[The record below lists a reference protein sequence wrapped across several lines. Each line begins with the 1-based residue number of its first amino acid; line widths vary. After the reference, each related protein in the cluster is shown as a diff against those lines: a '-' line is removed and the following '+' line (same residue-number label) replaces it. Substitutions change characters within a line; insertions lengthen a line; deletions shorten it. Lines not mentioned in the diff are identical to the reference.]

1 MAGGG
6 AGEHL
11 IACQLKWACLGS
23 LATALTLYFAG
34 LITGT
39 VSMGDA
45 IALLYNLLEPSMGV
59 LEIMTTNSIH
69 LTALSHFFPPSEYK
83 TQQISKLS
91 GSGSAS
97 TSRQY
102 PGTNRVTPK

>member
-1 MAGGG
+1 MCVAGGG
-6 AGEHL
+6 AGENL

-23 LATALTLYFAG
+23 LASALTLYSAG

-59 LEIMTTNSIH
+59 FGDND
-69 LTALSHFFPPSEYK
+69 
-83 TQQISKLS
+83 
-91 GSGSAS
+91 
-97 TSRQY
+97 
-102 PGTNRVTPK
+102 

>member
-6 AGEHL
+6 AGERL

-39 VSMGDA
+39 VSVGDA

-59 LEIMTTNSIH
+59 LGDNEYQQYSPNSTESF
-69 LTALSHFFPPSEYK
+69 LPP
-83 TQQISKLS
+83 I
-91 GSGSAS
+91 
-97 TSRQY
+97 RI
-102 PGTNRVTPK
+102 